1 MESLVHQLDT
11 VKHFPRGFRNTT
23 PSFSTS
29 ELPLHL
35 FYMSML
41 AHIRPFRYGTGS
53 PPRFISVCFQQ
64 FLLSACPFFF
74 YHLRALSLS
83 LSLVYV
89 IVHLSRIGLH
99 GPVCR
104 IIPEAFYRRT
114 RFPGSWKMQ
123 ISMNLAIP
131 APDGAH
137 YNVFE
142 ELCISFVLFRTSR
155 VESSSFLKSC
165 PTTIFPCSLEQE
177 QNVHLFRLIFH
188 SPSKARSQE
197 IFFR

>member
-83 LSLVYV
+83 F
-89 IVHLSRIGLH
+89 SRLRNCTF
-99 GPVCR
+99 VQNR
-104 IIPEAFYRRT
+104 TART
-114 RFPGSWKMQ
+114 RMPHNSRSFLPANPFPGFME
-123 ISMNLAIP
+123 NANF
-131 APDGAH
+131 H
-137 YNVFE
+137 
-142 ELCISFVLFRTSR
+142 
-155 VESSSFLKSC
+155 ESSHPRTRWSAL
-165 PTTIFPCSLEQE
+165 
-177 QNVHLFRLIFH
+177 
-188 SPSKARSQE
+188 
-197 IFFR
+197 